1 MVSAA
6 ADAFAHD
13 GGVRVTPILG
23 SIAVNAAVL
32 ALLGVLGHH
41 DRAVPPTP
49 PPMEITVVDVAPPVT
64 PVPMTPSPSG
74 GGGMAAKRAVATRS
88 ARAHASSAWSEVV
101 VREEAGTSDHG
112 GDGGQG
118 AGGTGGGLGG
128 GHGRGIGLGD
138 GGGIGGMTDLPAPP
152 APPPPSLAR
161 SARLLHPSR
170 QTDTDDAE
178 LFVARVTV
186 DTDGDVVGAHM
197 VRSHPGSRG
206 DTASSMIWQFRY
218 DPARDDAGNPV
229 RSTFEQKFAVR

>member
-1 MVSAA
+1 
-6 ADAFAHD
+6 
-13 GGVRVTPILG
+13 VRVTPIVG

-32 ALLGVLGHH
+32 ALLGALGRH
-41 DRAVPPTP
+41 DHVVPP
-49 PPMEITVVDVAPPVT
+49 APPAMAITLVDIAPPIVT
-64 PVPMTPSPSG
+64 SPVATAPSPSG
-74 GGGMAAKRAVATRS
+74 GGGGVAAKRAVATRS
-88 ARAHASSAWSEVV
+88 ARVHASSAWSEVV
-101 VREEAGTSDHG
+101 VREDTTTKGDP
-112 GDGGQG
+112 GDGGHG
-118 AGGTGGGLGG
+118 GGTGGGT
-128 GHGRGIGLGD
+128 GRGIGLGD

-161 SARLLHPSR
+161 PARLLHPSR
-170 QTDTDDAE
+170 QTDTDEAE

-197 VRSHPGSRG
+197 LRSHPGSRG